1 MINHIVLENQ
11 KYVNGHWP
19 CACNIILFI
28 LDQEM
33 NKMMLT
39 RSRCALRAH
48 LGVGKNYT
56 FLAPRKNSCA
66 CKAVSSGGGGGG
78 GGGGVAPQK
87 CSKQKQ
93 TYTQILDFLIVVSVD
108 QNIVQLK

>member
-28 LDQEM
+28 LDQEI

-48 LGVGKNYT
+48 LGVGENY
-56 FLAPRKNSCA
+56 FLGPQKKILCMQGSTQR
-66 CKAVSSGGGGGG
+66 GG
-78 GGGGVAPQK
+78 GGGGVVAPQK
-87 CSKQKQ
+87 FSKQKQ